1 MGCPSMRRDDEIVAN
16 LNERK
21 AILEKKDIPRAPE
34 DEEEY
39 EKCKILLREFGCPK
53 IKQEDED
60 IKNLRAKK
68 SKLEK
73 KKRSKDEEE
82 EYDGI
87 SEKLR
92 RFSDLQ
98 QKQNDGETEKKWS
111 QYLELKKTDRNAK
124 EEKEFDK
131 LKKRLLTLGCKGIR
145 KDVSRIADLNKIRKQ
160 LKVKIKSGL
169 PLQFD
174 EQQEYDK
181 TVEELAVLGSGK
193 EEFEAMR
200 KRKISKQSSLIIEL
214 ETSELEMK
222 QLDEDENLRKAE
234 KEEREDK
241 FVESILEENVDQE
254 EDVDLEEDVE
264 QEEHDKEENESSVN
278 DEETQEV
285 EHENDERRPLFK

>member
-1 MGCPSMRRDDEIVAN
+1 MG
-16 LNERK
+16 
-21 AILEKKDIPRAPE
+21 
-34 DEEEY
+34 
-39 EKCKILLREFGCPK
+39 

-82 EYDGI
+82 EHGGI

-160 LKVKIKSGL
+160 LKAKIKSGL

-241 FVESILEENVDQE
+241 FVESILEENDDQE
-254 EDVDLEEDVE
+254 ELDD

-285 EHENDERRPLFK
+285 EHENDERRPLF